1 MTSPTFGSCCSGRR
15 FGFGQ
20 AWWRAGLAVRIG
32 AIGCAVAASLASHG
46 EDDVVV
52 DDGAD
57 TPAEVHGRQAEYD
70 LQESFDLNMFNA
82 RTHGNGIQ
90 FTNPRP
96 SPQNGKVPTAEPA
109 GHAES
114 QIVAK
119 VRAFVEPQFQQI
131 TAMVDLSKPQERK
144 LRLSLESE
152 ARRVAEEIDACRQK
166 YLGVILKG
174 QWGADPKQQQLM
186 QQFQKDVQQCRERMR
201 QVCRAGSLLAKTI
214 PTTLDADQQAQLN
227 AVVDGR
233 LDCLWRSIVARQMIR
248 FETSL
253 GLDQG
258 QHEALEALLVE
269 VRPALQHSFGT
280 APHVLPY
287 ADVLVRLA
295 ILDIGSERLQ
305 TAVSARQSLVLWQYS
320 QQIAGQRQHLE
331 SLGVL
336 QKKVG

>member
-1 MTSPTFGSCCSGRR
+1 MTSPTFGSCVSGRR

-20 AWWRAGLAVRIG
+20 ACWRAGLAVRIG
-32 AIGCAVAASLASHG
+32 AIGCAVAVSLASHG
-46 EDDVVV
+46 EDDLVV

-70 LQESFDLNMFNA
+70 LQESFDLSVFNA
-82 RTHGNGIQ
+82 RVHGTGIQ
-90 FTNPRP
+90 FTNQRSTPR
-96 SPQNGKVPTAEPA
+96 NDRLPTAESA
-109 GHAES
+109 GHSES
-114 QIVAK
+114 QTVAK
-119 VRAFVEPQFQQI
+119 VLAVVEPQFQQI
-131 TAMVDLSKPQERK
+131 AAMVDLSKPQDRK
-144 LRLSLESE
+144 LRLAFESE
-152 ARRVAEEIDACRQK
+152 VRRAVEEIDVCRQK

-201 QVCRAGSLLAKTI
+201 QICRAGSLLAKTI

-233 LDCLWRSIVARQMIR
+233 LDGLWRSIVARQMIR

-295 ILDIGSERLQ
+295 ILDIGSERLR
-305 TAVSARQSLVLWQYS
+305 TAVSVRQAQVLWQYS
-320 QQIAGQRQHLE
+320 QQVAGQRQHLE
-331 SLGVL
+331 SHGVL

>member
-1 MTSPTFGSCCSGRR
+1 MTSPTFSSCVSGRR

-32 AIGCAVAASLASHG
+32 AIGCAVAVGLASHG

-52 DDGAD
+52 DDGVEN
-57 TPAEVHGRQAEYD
+57 PAEVHGRQPDYD
-70 LQESFDLNMFNA
+70 LQECFDLNVFNA
-82 RTHGNGIQ
+82 LAHGNGIQ

-109 GHAES
+109 GHAQS
-114 QIVAK
+114 QTVAK
-119 VRAFVEPQFQQI
+119 VLAFVEPQFKQFA
-131 TAMVDLSKPQERK
+131 AMVDLSKPQDRK
-144 LRLSLESE
+144 LRLALESE
-152 ARRVAEEIDACRQK
+152 VRRAAEEIDVCRQK

-186 QQFQKDVQQCRERMR
+186 QQFQKDVQQCRDLMR
-201 QVCRAGSLLAKTI
+201 QICRAGSFLAKTI

-227 AVVDGR
+227 AAVDGR
-233 LDCLWRSIVARQMIR
+233 LDSLWRSIVARQMIR

-253 GLDQG
+253 GLDQE

-269 VRPALQHSFGT
+269 VRPKLQHSFGT
-280 APHVLPY
+280 APHVLQY
-287 ADVLVRLA
+287 ADALVRLA
-295 ILDIGSERLQ
+295 ILDIGDERLRK
-305 TAVSARQSLVLWQYS
+305 AVSGRQAQVLWQYS
-320 QQIAGQRQHLE
+320 QQVAAQRQHLE
-331 SLGVL
+331 SQGVL